1 MTLMKWRNKYVLYS
15 ASGKVMLITTS
26 KNIAERMMQ

>member
-15 ASGKVMLITTS
+15 DGGKVMIITTC
-26 KNIAERMMQ
+26 KDIAERMMQ